1 MALKSKSRQSTLIW
15 PGFVDAL
22 SVLLLVLIF
31 LLTIFMVVQ
40 FMLRETIMGQKN
52 ELNDLSAQ
60 LDQVQ
65 AALGLSQT
73 RGRELDTKVAGL
85 EGDLTERNTLISSL
99 TSDLEGTRSDLSV
112 ANLKITN
119 FEAQVAGLISERD
132 TALAAGEALTA
143 ARDQLLTEKEAL
155 DLALATARK
164 EIDKQTEEARLA
176 AAKSEAYASLV
187 AEINANAES
196 QRTALAETNDS
207 LSQAEKDR
215 LAEAAAAEELRKRLE
230 NSTAELTAMSLSL
243 EEERKKAEETL
254 TLLAAARSAKANA
267 ESVAILSLDEIDQ
280 KDALLKVANDELAKQ
295 SALSAEAQ
303 RQAEALNLQTA
314 ELRKQLD
321 VLQGLVDASAA
332 KDSEAQVRIDSLGSE
347 VNAALARAA
356 SEEKKRRE
364 LEEAERKRA
373 EAEAAEAK
381 SAVAQLEG
389 YRSEFFGKLR
399 NILGNREGVQ
409 IVGDRFVF
417 SSEVLFQPASAV
429 LSPAGKEQIARV
441 AGLLSEVAVE
451 IPPEVNWII
460 RVDGHTDK
468 VPLSGTGLYKD
479 NWELSQARALS
490 VVKYMTDELGFD
502 PKRLA
507 ATGFAEFQP
516 LDEGDSPEALAR
528 NRRIELKLTE
538 R

>member
-1 MALKSKSRQSTLIW
+1 MASPSKSRQSALIW

-65 AALGLSQT
+65 IALGLSQT
-73 RGRELDTKVAGL
+73 RGRELDAKVAGL
-85 EGDLTERNTLISSL
+85 EGDLTERNALISSL
-99 TSDLEGTRSDLSV
+99 SADLAGTRDDLSA

-119 FEAQVAGLISERD
+119 FEAQVAGLITERD
-132 TALAAGEALTA
+132 TALAEGKALTA

-155 DLALATARK
+155 DLALATART

-187 AEINANAES
+187 AEINANVQTQRDALDSTTAEL
-196 QRTALAETNDS
+196 TET
-207 LSQAEKDR
+207 EKAR

-230 NSTAELTAMSLSL
+230 NSTAELTAMTLSL

-254 TLLAAARSAKANA
+254 TLLAAARSAKSNA
-267 ESVAILSLDEIDQ
+267 ESVALLSLDEVDK
-280 KDALLKVANDELAKQ
+280 KDALLKIANEELAKQ
-295 SALSAEAQ
+295 SALSTEAQ

-314 ELRKQLD
+314 ELRKQLE

-332 KDSEAQVRIDSLGSE
+332 KDAQAQVRIDSLGSE

-373 EAEAAEAK
+373 EAEAAAAK
-381 SAVAQLEG
+381 SNVAQLEG

-399 NILGNREGVQ
+399 EILGSREGVQ

-417 SSEVLFQPASAV
+417 SSEVLFSPASAV
-429 LSPAGKEQIARV
+429 LSPEGKEQIARV
-441 AGLLSEVAVE
+441 AGLLSEVATE
-451 IPPEVNWII
+451 IPPEVNWVI

-516 LDEGDSPEALAR
+516 LDPGDTPEALAR